1 MGMEV
6 QILSRALG
14 WGSCASAARRC
25 ARYGGYSLVVK
36 PRFVEPKSRVRFSLA
51 TLVGDIC
58 SINSFK
64 FPKNI

>member
-14 WGSCASAARRC
+14 KKKFGSVLLFGSFRARFGNVQCAN
-25 ARYGGYSLVVK
+25 YGGYSLVVK

-51 TLVGDIC
+51 THC
-58 SINSFK
+58 
-64 FPKNI
+64 